1 MVNRL
6 LHEARVKRNRVE
18 VQAVLFDL
26 DHTLWERDAAVRR
39 LFTAQHAGFAPLAA
53 VPREEYVERIV
64 MLDEHGVADKTAMY
78 EQVVR
83 EFGLQP
89 SLADALRTHF
99 WANFKNYFEP
109 VPDAFRVLNG
119 LRAAGFKTGIITN
132 GSIAAQDAKISGL
145 GLAPLMDVI
154 LISEREGV
162 SKPDQAIFQR
172 ALDRLGVHP
181 GAAWFVGDHP
191 EFDVRGAAEAGLTAV
206 WVRSWATAAPQATYT
221 ISTLS
226 ELLPLLLAE

>member
-1 MVNRL
+1 LSGRP
-6 LHEARVKRNRVE
+6 EIR
-18 VQAVLFDL
+18 AVLFDL

-39 LFTAQHAGFAPLAA
+39 LFTAQHAAFPALAT
-53 VPREEYVERIV
+53 VPRDEYVKRLM
-64 MLDEHGVADKTAMY
+64 MLDEHGVADKAAMY

-83 EFGLQP
+83 ECGLEP
-89 SLADALRTHF
+89 SMADTLRTHF

-109 VPDAFRVLNG
+109 VPDAFRVLHA
-119 LRAAGFKTGIITN
+119 LRAAGIKTGIITN
-132 GSIAAQDAKISGL
+132 GSMAAQDAKILGL

-154 LISEREGV
+154 LISEREGI
-162 SKPDQAIFQR
+162 SKPDRAIFRR

-206 WVRSWATAAPQATYT
+206 WVRSWAEAAPEATHT
-221 ISTLS
+221 IYALS
-226 ELLPLLLAE
+226 ELLPLLFAEGVAD